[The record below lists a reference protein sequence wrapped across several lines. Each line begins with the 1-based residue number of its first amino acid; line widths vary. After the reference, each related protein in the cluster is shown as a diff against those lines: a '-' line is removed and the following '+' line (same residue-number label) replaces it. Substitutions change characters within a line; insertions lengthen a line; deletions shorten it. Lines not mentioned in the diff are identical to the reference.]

1 MTDNDSYSSDLQR
14 CQTNWTAEF
23 KCLSG
28 CRKKPRYWKS
38 SICTVV
44 LLYSVRY
51 NKNKKDIAFG
61 LKLKSTDK
69 NACFV
74 KNQLN

>member
-51 NKNKKDIAFG
+51 NKNKNRYCIWFK
-61 LKLKSTDK
+61 
-69 NACFV
+69 V
-74 KNQLN
+74 EEYR